1 MDATIQTI
9 LAEIPLLG
17 GKPVSVRSLE
27 GGLTNRNFVLD
38 VDGEQFVLRIPGA
51 NTELL
56 GIDRH
61 FEHAC
66 TQATFA
72 AGIGAEVIAFLPEHG
87 GAMVTRFMSGE
98 VLPPEAVR
106 TPATLER
113 VVVAL
118 RLYHESQGGSGHF
131 STFET
136 VYRSHAL
143 AQKHCVKFPAEL
155 DAALGIFK
163 EIEAAVGIPEPLCPC
178 HNDLVP
184 GNLIDHHGSI
194 RIIDWEFAGQ
204 GDRFFDLGNLAANQL
219 FDADQERLLLQFYF
233 GEIRPSDLHRLRLM
247 RRASDMREA
256 MWGFLQMGISK
267 LDIDYAA
274 YAHFHLQRFLDAVP
288 HP

>member
-9 LAEIPLLG
+9 LAEIPLLR
-17 GKPVSVRSLE
+17 GKPVAVRPLE

-38 VDGEQFVLRIPGA
+38 MGGEQFVLRIPGA
-51 NTELL
+51 NTGLL

-66 TQATFA
+66 TQAAFA
-72 AGIGAEVIAFLPEHG
+72 AGIGAEVIAFLPDHG

-98 VLPPEAVR
+98 VLPPEKIQA
-106 TPATLER
+106 PGTLARIVE
-113 VVVAL
+113 AL
-118 RLYHESQGGSGHF
+118 RRYHEGPGGAGHF

-143 AQKHCVKFPAEL
+143 AQRHNVVFPAEL
-155 DAALGIFK
+155 QKALNRFR

-194 RIIDWEFAGQ
+194 RIIDWEYAGQ
-204 GDRFFDLGNLAANQL
+204 GDRFFDLGNLAANQF
-219 FDADQERLLLQFYF
+219 FDEAQERLLLELYF
-233 GEIRPSDLHRLRLM
+233 GEVRPADLHRLRLM

-274 YAHFHLQRFLDAVP
+274 YAKTHLQRFLSGA
-288 HP
+288 